1 MDVQKKIKEMMQ
13 ERGWSNYRL
22 AKEAGLSPSTVSNLF
37 LRNNAPTFTTL
48 TAICKA
54 FGVSLSLF
62 ITEMEGKNLLT
73 DEQRLLLSKWD
84 KLSSEQKKALLLLI
98 DTM

>member
-48 TAICKA
+48 AAISNA

-62 ITEMEGKNLLT
+62 ITEMEGENLLT
-73 DEQRLLLSKWD
+73 EDQRLLLSKWD
-84 KLSSEQKKALLLLI
+84 KLTGEQKKALLLLME
-98 DTM
+98 TM